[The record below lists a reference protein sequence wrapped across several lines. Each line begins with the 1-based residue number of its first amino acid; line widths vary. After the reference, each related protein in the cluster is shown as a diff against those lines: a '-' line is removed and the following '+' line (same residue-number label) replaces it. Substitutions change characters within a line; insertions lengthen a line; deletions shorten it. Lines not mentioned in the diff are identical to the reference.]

1 MIQLDFGGIRG
12 VGGRAAWLRRSWIV
26 ALATIVLLFVFAIA
40 LNRRRSA
47 PSSPAVE
54 TGPVARGHIEDTV
67 TALGKVQP
75 RDSVDVGAQVS
86 GQLKRI
92 LVQPGDRVDAGD
104 LLAEI
109 DPQLQ
114 RARLEVDRARLAQ
127 LEADRAAQELEL
139 AFARS
144 QLERQTALRRDDATR
159 EDTFEMS
166 QRDVDLSEVKR
177 KGIEAQI
184 RQASSTLHADEAEL
198 GFTRIYAPM
207 TGTVISVE
215 ARRGQTLIAA
225 QQVPIILRIADL
237 STMTVWT
244 QVSEADISRLRQGM
258 PLYFTTLGQPGR
270 RWDAKLR
277 QVLPAPAKSSPGA
290 STANNVVL
298 YTALFDVDNSKGE
311 LKADMSAQVFFVVAS
326 ADDALTVPVA
336 ALHQEAGV
344 SFVTI
349 ARTDG
354 QLERRTVTTSVKN
367 RFEVQVSGR
376 LEPGERVVTA
386 EKPEQGTWLTQLLH

>member
-1 MIQLDFGGIRG
+1 M
-12 VGGRAAWLRRSWIV
+12 
-26 ALATIVLLFVFAIA
+26 
-40 LNRRRSA
+40 
-47 PSSPAVE
+47 
-54 TGPVARGHIEDTV
+54 

-198 GFTRIYAPM
+198 
-207 TGTVISVE
+207 
-215 ARRGQTLIAA
+215 
-225 QQVPIILRIADL
+225 
-237 STMTVWT
+237 
-244 QVSEADISRLRQGM
+244 
-258 PLYFTTLGQPGR
+258 
-270 RWDAKLR
+270 
-277 QVLPAPAKSSPGA
+277 
-290 STANNVVL
+290 
-298 YTALFDVDNSKGE
+298 
-311 LKADMSAQVFFVVAS
+311 
-326 ADDALTVPVA
+326 
-336 ALHQEAGV
+336 
-344 SFVTI
+344 
-349 ARTDG
+349 
-354 QLERRTVTTSVKN
+354 
-367 RFEVQVSGR
+367 
-376 LEPGERVVTA
+376 
-386 EKPEQGTWLTQLLH
+386 